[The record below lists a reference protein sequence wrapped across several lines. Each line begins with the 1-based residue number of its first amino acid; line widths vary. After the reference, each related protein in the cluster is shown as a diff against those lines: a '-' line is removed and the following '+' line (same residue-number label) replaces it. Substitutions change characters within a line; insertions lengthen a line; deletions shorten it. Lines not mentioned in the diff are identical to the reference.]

1 MFDSYQPRAV
11 MEIRSWSPELTNG
24 EKALSLQGRELPR
37 EVGAIVADGYRI
49 LALAPGEWMLI
60 SDSDSD
66 SESLSTTH
74 QRIGTEVASQGAVLI
89 NVTDGLGALKICG
102 PLAREVLS
110 KGCGLDFHPS
120 AFPVGRCAR
129 ARFAQMSAIVEHV
142 DAAPSFHIYVAR
154 SYLRYLADWF
164 ADAAVEFTNESV

>member
-1 MFDSYQPRAV
+1 MFDSYQPSAA
-11 MEIRSWSPELTNG
+11 MEIRSWSPEHASGNRAFT
-24 EKALSLQGRELPR
+24 LQRHELPR
-37 EVGAIVADGYRI
+37 EVGEILIDRWRI
-49 LALAPGEWMLI
+49 LALSPGEWMLI
-60 SDSDSD
+60 SDSGSP
-66 SESLSTTH
+66 STIH
-74 QRIGTEVASQGAVLI
+74 EQIAAEVASQSAVLVD
-89 NVTDGLGALKICG
+89 VTDGLGALKVRG

-129 ARFAQMSAIVEHV
+129 TRFAQMSAIIDHV

-154 SYLRYLADWF
+154 SYLRYLADWL